1 MMAGPSLL
9 YRRLGWDGTNPLVW
23 AGLDSNELIDD
34 DEIQSITIRRG
45 GNDPS
50 AHSPSI
56 LTLDTTR
63 NVGLSSKSIGVDLSD
78 QAASWLASR
87 CYTTATKIQT
97 RFFGRRGSTTARD
110 THQGRRGT
118 QLTAAS
124 WDSVFRRSPD
134 TYNPGAGTALAAAG
148 IALFSPSWSP
158 ARAGVFGV
166 TDTWFEAPG
175 TITAGD
181 LLSILSS
188 RLHLFSPERTGYLRI
203 RTLDNWLALVEA
215 ARTTRWPLSR
225 AHVIAP
231 TTWSQPAELPVEYE
245 ITIRNP
251 NGSTTVI
258 RTAPDGTPTGTV
270 QLDQQDWTA
279 FTSRSEHWRRWY
291 GKRGSTLQQRW
302 SLPKLSIPLD
312 RLISSPLENHR
323 RAAGMLLELEV
334 GDPVPLAGDWP
345 DILTGVAYCSAI
357 SEQIR
362 PDGWSLELTLLP
374 HRWINGLDT
383 DRPPARTWDQAR
395 GTWDTQTTTWNQGI
409 AS

>member
-1 MMAGPSLL
+1 MMAAHSIL
-9 YRRLGWDGTNPLVW
+9 YRRLGWDGTNPLIW
-23 AGLDSNELIDD
+23 ASLDTNELIDD
-34 DEIQSITIRRG
+34 DEIQTITIRRG
-45 GNDPS
+45 ANDPS
-50 AHSPSI
+50 AHSPSV

-63 NVGLSSKSIGVDLSD
+63 NINFSSQSVSVDLSD
-78 QAASWLASR
+78 QAASWLAST

-97 RFFGRRGSTTARD
+97 RFFGRRGATTARD
-110 THQGRRGT
+110 THQGLRGT

-134 TYNPGAGTALAAAG
+134 TYNPGAGTSLAAAG
-148 IALFSPSWSP
+148 IALFNPTWAP
-158 ARAGVFGV
+158 AHAGVFGV
-166 TDTWFEAPG
+166 TDTWFEDPG
-175 TITAGD
+175 EVTPGD
-181 LLSILSS
+181 LLSTLSQ
-188 RLHLFSPERTGYLRI
+188 RLHLFSPERSGYLRI
-203 RTLDNWLALVEA
+203 RTLDTWLDLADAAL
-215 ARTTRWPLSR
+215 TTRWPLSR

-245 ITIRNP
+245 ITIRTP
-251 NGSTTVI
+251 TGHAVI

-270 QLDQQDWTA
+270 QLDSQDWTTLVA
-279 FTSRSEHWRRWY
+279 RSEHWRRWY
-291 GKRGSTLQQRW
+291 GKRASTLQRRW

-345 DILTGVAYCSAI
+345 DILTGVAYCAQI
-357 SEQIR
+357 NEQIR

-395 GTWDTQTTTWNQGI
+395 GTWDTQTTTWNQGA